1 MGKPLVS
8 EANTNSVNRGNG
20 KSEIVLENVVKSF
33 GRIRALDGVSLRI
46 DRGEKV
52 AILGPNGAGKTTLV
66 RIISG
71 QTRAT
76 SGRVEVMGKNPSVFS
91 RELKRNIGFVSHN
104 PMLYDELTAYEN
116 LKFYAKLYDADEER
130 IPELLKKVKLYER
143 RHSRVK
149 TFSRGMKQRLAIARA
164 LIHDPRILV
173 LDEPTSGLDVEGRF
187 ELLSYLRAFEDRT
200 IILTTH
206 NLWEAEKLC
215 DRAVILMKGKI
226 VKECSTK
233 EVEKAY
239 LELCGLEFD

>member
-1 MGKPLVS
+1 MV
-8 EANTNSVNRGNG
+8 E
-20 KSEIVLENVVKSF
+20 EIVLENVVKSF
-33 GRIRALDGVSLRI
+33 GRIRALDGVSLRVEK
-46 DRGEKV
+46 GEKV

-76 SGRVEVMGKNPSVFS
+76 SGKVEVMGKNPSTFS
-91 RELKRNIGFVSHN
+91 RELRRSMGFVSHN

-116 LKFYAKLYDADEER
+116 LKFYAKLYDADESR

-164 LIHDPRILV
+164 LIHNPEILI
-173 LDEPTSGLDVEGRF
+173 LDEPTSGLDVEGRL
-187 ELLSYLRAFEDRT
+187 ELLNYLKAFEDRT
-200 IILTTH
+200 ILLTTH
-206 NLWEAEKLC
+206 NMWEAEKLC
-215 DRAVILMKGKI
+215 ERAVILMKGRV
-226 VKECSTK
+226 VKECSTR
-233 EVEKAY
+233 EAERTY